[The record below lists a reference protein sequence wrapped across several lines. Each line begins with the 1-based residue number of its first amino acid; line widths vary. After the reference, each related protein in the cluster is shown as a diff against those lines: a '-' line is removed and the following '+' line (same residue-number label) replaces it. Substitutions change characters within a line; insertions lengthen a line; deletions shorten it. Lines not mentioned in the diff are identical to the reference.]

1 MDMFSLDF
9 KQSSKEV
16 ILIATPIQSP
26 KIPRYLILVFLL
38 LMVGIGTA
46 GYLYYENQKNYIKK
60 EKKNELLAISNLKIN
75 QIVAWRKN
83 RQADAEVLFES
94 YQLVQQLRQWLKS
107 RDKSLAM
114 EEILSWM
121 SSFRGHHDYSS
132 IFLLDEKG
140 NVCLYTSEAYDEVGP
155 YAQTFVNEAIRSR
168 KVMWV
173 DLYREEDSHYIHL
186 DILVPLVPREPDGLP
201 SGVLLLRINPYQF
214 LYSFIQSWPTPSR
227 TAESLLVRR
236 EGMEVVFLNEL
247 RHKKN
252 TALSLRLPIVG
263 KQTVAVKAVQ
273 SMEGVLEEM
282 DYRGVE
288 VLAAVRQI
296 PGSPW
301 YLIAK
306 VDQDEIYAPIRE
318 HAILVIALVGVLILS
333 AGIMVGFL
341 WRNQTARFYRKQYD
355 NEIERQALLQHFEYL
370 VKYANDIILLADR
383 NWKIFEVNDRA
394 VEIYGYS
401 RDELLKM
408 DIKQLR
414 APEEKFLFEK
424 QFQQLDEQK
433 GLTLQTIHQR
443 KDGATFPVEAS
454 LRVIEVEGKKFYQ
467 SIIRDITERKKAEEK
482 IREERDRAQ
491 KYLDIAGT
499 AIVVIASDQTVSLI
513 NRKGCEVL
521 GCDEKEIVGKN
532 WFDTFIPERMRNE
545 VKTIF
550 YELMAGKI
558 ETVEYFENPVLTK
571 SGEERMIAWYNSVFK
586 DERGNILATLSS
598 GEDITE
604 RKRIEE
610 EREKLIHELREAFAQ
625 IKTLSGLVPICASC
639 KKIRDDKG
647 YWNQIESY
655 IEKHSTAE
663 FSHGI
668 CPECARKL
676 YPQLYDEEDD
686 GKSTPGPSERK

>member
-1 MDMFSLDF
+1 MAS
-9 KQSSKEV
+9 
-16 ILIATPIQSP
+16 PIPSP
-26 KIPRYLILVFLL
+26 KIPRHLILLFLL
-38 LMVGIGTA
+38 LILLIGTG
-46 GYLYYENQKNYIKK
+46 GYLYYGNQKKHIKK
-60 EKKNELLAISNLKIN
+60 EKESELLAIADLKVN
-75 QIVAWRKN
+75 QIASWRKE
-83 RQADAEVLFES
+83 RLGDAEVLFEN
-94 YQLVQQLRQWLKS
+94 YQFIRQLRRWLKS
-107 RDKSLAM
+107 QEKSMVM
-114 EEILSWM
+114 EDMLGWM
-121 SSFRGHHDYSS
+121 SSVRGRFDYSS

-140 NVCLYTSEAYDEVGP
+140 KVCLYSSEAYDEVGP
-155 YAQTFVNEAIRSR
+155 HIKSFVNEVIQAR
-168 KVMWV
+168 KIKWI
-173 DLYREEDSHYIHL
+173 DLYRDETDRHIHL
-186 DILVPLVPREPDGLP
+186 DILVPLLPREPDGFP
-201 SGVLLLRINPYQF
+201 SGVLLFRINPYQF
-214 LYSFIQSWPTPSR
+214 LYSFVQSWPTPSR
-227 TAESLLVRR
+227 TAESLMVRR
-236 EGMEVVFLNEL
+236 EGIEVLFLNEL
-247 RHKKN
+247 RHQKQ
-252 TALSLRLPIVG
+252 TALSLRLPITG

-273 SMEGVLEEM
+273 GVEGVVEGA

-288 VLAAVRQI
+288 VLAAVRKI

-306 VDQDEIYAPIRE
+306 VDQEEIYAPIRQ
-318 HAILVIALVGVLILS
+318 HAILVLVFVAALILS
-333 AGIMVGFL
+333 GGGVVGFL

-355 NEIERQALLQHFEYL
+355 NEIERQALLKHFEYL

-383 NWKIFEVNDRA
+383 NWQIFEVNDRA

-414 APEEKFLFEK
+414 APEERFLLEK
-424 QFQQLDEQK
+424 QFQELDKQK
-433 GLTLQTIHQR
+433 GLTLQTIHHR
-443 KDGATFPVEAS
+443 KDGAPFPVEAS

-482 IREERDRAQ
+482 IREERDKAQ
-491 KYLDIAGT
+491 KYLDITGT
-499 AIVVIASDQTVSLI
+499 IIVVIASDQTVSLI

-532 WFDTFIPERMRNE
+532 WFDTCISERMRNE

-558 ETVEYFENPVLTK
+558 ETVKYFENPVLTK
-571 SGEERMIAWYNSVFK
+571 SGEERMIAWYHTVFK
-586 DERGNILATLSS
+586 DEWGNILATLSS

-604 RKRIEE
+604 RKRREK
-610 EREKLIHELREAFAQ
+610 EREKLIHELREALAQ
-625 IKTLSGLVPICASC
+625 VKTLSGLVPICASC

-647 YWNQIESY
+647 YWNQIELY

-668 CPECARKL
+668 CPECARRL

-686 GKSTPGPSERK
+686 GKPSPDSSEQK